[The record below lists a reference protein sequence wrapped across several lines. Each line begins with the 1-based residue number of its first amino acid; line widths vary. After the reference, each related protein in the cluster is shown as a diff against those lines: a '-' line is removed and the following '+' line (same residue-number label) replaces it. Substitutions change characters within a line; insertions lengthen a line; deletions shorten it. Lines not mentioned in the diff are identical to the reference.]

1 MIRAALAGLLGAVF
15 LPFVAMAD
23 CAAGRVALRG
33 DWGQAAFRVELADS
47 EAERAQGLMFRESL
61 PKSAGML
68 FVYPRARHATFWMR
82 NTLIPLDMIFVD
94 ARGAITHV
102 HSGAIPLD
110 ESLIDGG
117 EGVTHVLEIN
127 GGLAKALG
135 IAVGGQIQHPSLDQ
149 SKALWPCR

>member
-1 MIRAALAGLLGAVF
+1 MIKAALAGLLGAVF

-23 CAAGRVALRG
+23 CEAGRVALRG
-33 DWGQAAFRVELADS
+33 DWGQATFGIELADS
-47 EAERAQGLMFRESL
+47 AAERAEGLMNRKSL

-68 FVYPRARHATFWMR
+68 FVYPKPQHATFWMR
-82 NTLIPLDMIFVD
+82 NTLIPLDMIFID
-94 ARGAITHV
+94 PRGQVLHV
-102 HSGAIPLD
+102 HSEAIPLD
-110 ESLIDGG
+110 ETVIDGG

-135 IAVGGQIQHPSLDQ
+135 IAVGSQIQHASFDQ